1 MSCKCKEN
9 GLAKCPEHA
18 PPVGSWASVA
28 MLMASIPQDPNE
40 PPMDWDAW
48 KEEMKENEEI

>member
-9 GLAKCPEHA
+9 GLANCPEHA